1 MDAATSVSDTAS
13 AQPGETGILLRGRYR
28 LAEVLGVGGMAAVYR
43 ARDEL
48 LNRDVAVKVFRA
60 SAIDQNDIDRQE
72 DEIKLVSRLNHHSLI
87 TVIDAGVHLAES
99 EQPQTFLVMELV
111 DGEDLKQ
118 RLARAPLSPRQVAQ
132 IGLDLA
138 EGLEYLQH
146 AGVVHRDIKP
156 ANILLVDYSEDN
168 TRPRAKLTDFGIAKT
183 VESPELTDG
192 VTTGT
197 VAYLSPEQARG
208 RKVGPASDVYSLG
221 LVLLECHT
229 GRPAFPG
236 DMTASV
242 LARLKRNPVIPATLS
257 EQWRTLLGAMT
268 SMEAEDRPPLREIVL
283 LLRDLLLSEV
293 GRHRA
298 GETPGLLIDEEERM
312 AAVRRYAILDT
323 PQDGAFDRI
332 TALAA
337 RAFSAPISIVS
348 IVDHDR
354 IWFKSHHGTELEQ
367 IDRDLGLCASA
378 ILQDHPWIVEDARK
392 DPRALANPLV
402 AGEFGLQFYAGVPL
416 HTSDGY
422 NLGTLCVLDFEP
434 RKVSEQELATLE
446 DLAAMVIGEL
456 ELRLES
462 RRAVAALT
470 P

>member
-1 MDAATSVSDTAS
+1 MDIAASVNDTSS
-13 AQPGETGILLRGRYR
+13 AQSATTGILLRGRYR
-28 LAEVLGVGGMAAVYR
+28 LAEVVGTGGMAAVYR

-72 DEIKLVSRLNHHSLI
+72 DEIKLLSRLNHHSLT
-87 TVIDAGVHLAES
+87 TVIDAGVHLAGS
-99 EQPQTFLVMELV
+99 DHPQTFLVMELV
-111 DGEDLKQ
+111 DGENLKQ
-118 RLARAPLSPRQVAQ
+118 RLARASLSPRQIAQ

-146 AGVVHRDIKP
+146 VGVVHRDIKP
-156 ANILLVDYSEDN
+156 ANILLLDYSEDD
-168 TRPRAKLTDFGIAKT
+168 TRPRAKLTDFGIAKM

-192 VTTGT
+192 VTSGT

-229 GRPAFPG
+229 GRSAFPG

-242 LARLKRNPVIPATLS
+242 LARLKRSPLVPVTLS
-257 EQWRTLLGAMT
+257 EEWCTLLAAMT
-268 SMEAEDRPPLREIVL
+268 SMEAEDRPALREIIP
-283 LLRDLLLSEV
+283 LLRNLLVSEV

-298 GETPGLLIDEEERM
+298 DETPAIPVEEAERM
-312 AAVRRYAILDT
+312 AAVQRYAILDT
-323 PQDGAFDRI
+323 PPDGTFDRI

-337 RAFSAPISIVS
+337 RAFSAPIAIVS

-354 IWFKSHHGTELEQ
+354 IWFKSHHGLEIDQ
-367 IDRDLGLCASA
+367 IDRDPGLCASA
-378 ILQDHPWIVEDARK
+378 ILQDHPWIIEDARK
-392 DPRALANPLV
+392 DPRALTNPLV
-402 AGEFGLQFYAGVPL
+402 ASKFGLQFYAGVPL
-416 HTSDGY
+416 HTHDGF

-434 RKVSEQELATLE
+434 RAVTDQELATLE
-446 DLAAMVIGEL
+446 DLAAMVTNEL

-462 RRAVAALT
+462 RLVVAALT
-470 P
+470 S